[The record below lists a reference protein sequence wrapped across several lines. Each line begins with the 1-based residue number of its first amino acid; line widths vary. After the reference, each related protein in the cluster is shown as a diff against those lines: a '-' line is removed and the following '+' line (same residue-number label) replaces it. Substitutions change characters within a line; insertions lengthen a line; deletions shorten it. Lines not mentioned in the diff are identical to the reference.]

1 MYHQVCEKLL
11 NQQYAYTIYN
21 MDYCNFNLQE
31 ICSQYVLHVFTSFPF
46 DILVHVLQ
54 IHLFVKTA
62 LYHRNNTI
70 TLKAL
75 KTFLQMYCTD
85 TCTTHVDYFNCCSL
99 PCYYDVTHICLEYKL
114 FINWNILLNLWN
126 EYECFLLATIVH
138 KEKQTVLRYIK

>member
-62 LYHRNNTI
+62 FYHRNNTI

-126 EYECFLLATIVH
+126 EYECFLLAAIVP

>member
-1 MYHQVCEKLL
+1 
-11 NQQYAYTIYN
+11 

-31 ICSQYVLHVFTSFPF
+31 IYLQYVIPVFTSFPI
-46 DILVHVLQ
+46 DILVLQ

-85 TCTTHVDYFNCCSL
+85 TCTTHVDYFNC
-99 PCYYDVTHICLEYKL
+99 
-114 FINWNILLNLWN
+114 
-126 EYECFLLATIVH
+126 
-138 KEKQTVLRYIK
+138 

>member
-11 NQQYAYTIYN
+11 NQQYAYKIYN

-31 ICSQYVLHVFTSFPF
+31 ICLQYVLHVLTSFLI
-46 DILVHVLQ
+46 DILVLQ

-75 KTFLQMYCTD
+75 KTFLQMCCTD

-99 PCYYDVTHICLEYKL
+99 PCYYDVTHICLEYNL

-126 EYECFLLATIVH
+126 EYECFLLAAIVP
-138 KEKQTVLRYIK
+138 KKKQTVLRYIK

>member
-11 NQQYAYTIYN
+11 NQQYAYKIYN

-31 ICSQYVLHVFTSFPF
+31 ICLQYVLHVLTSFLI
-46 DILVHVLQ
+46 DILVLQ

-75 KTFLQMYCTD
+75 KTFLQMCCTD

-99 PCYYDVTHICLEYKL
+99 PCYYDVTHICLEYNL

-126 EYECFLLATIVH
+126 EYECFLLTQR
-138 KEKQTVLRYIK
+138 KTNSP

>member
-11 NQQYAYTIYN
+11 NQQYAYKIYN

-31 ICSQYVLHVFTSFPF
+31 IYLQYVIPVFTSFPI
-46 DILVHVLQ
+46 DILVLQ

-99 PCYYDVTHICLEYKL
+99 PCYYDVTHICLEYNL

>member
-11 NQQYAYTIYN
+11 NQQYAYKIYN

-31 ICSQYVLHVFTSFPF
+31 IYLQYVIPVFTSFPI
-46 DILVHVLQ
+46 DILVLQ

-62 LYHRNNTI
+62 FYHRNNTI

-114 FINWNILLNLWN
+114 EHFVEFVEWIWMFSSCNNCTQRKTN
-126 EYECFLLATIVH
+126 CP
-138 KEKQTVLRYIK
+138 

>member
-1 MYHQVCEKLL
+1 MYHQVYEKLL
-11 NQQYAYTIYN
+11 NQQYAYKIYN

-31 ICSQYVLHVFTSFPF
+31 ICLQYVLHVFTSFPI
-46 DILVHVLQ
+46 DILVLQ

-62 LYHRNNTI
+62 FYHRNNTI

-99 PCYYDVTHICLEYKL
+99 PCYYDVSHICLEYKL

-126 EYECFLLATIVH
+126 EYECFLLATVVP

>member
-11 NQQYAYTIYN
+11 NQQYAYKIYN

-31 ICSQYVLHVFTSFPF
+31 IYLQYVIPVFTSFPI
-46 DILVHVLQ
+46 DILVLQ

-99 PCYYDVTHICLEYKL
+99 PRYYDVTHICLEYKL

-126 EYECFLLATIVH
+126 EYECFLLAAIVP
-138 KEKQTVLRYIK
+138 KKKQTVLRYIK

>member
-11 NQQYAYTIYN
+11 NQQYAYKIYN

-31 ICSQYVLHVFTSFPF
+31 ICLQYVLHVLTSFPI
-46 DILVHVLQ
+46 DILVLQ

-62 LYHRNNTI
+62 FYHRNNTI

-114 FINWNILLNLWN
+114 FINFVEFVEWIWMFSSCNSCTQRKTN
-126 EYECFLLATIVH
+126 CP
-138 KEKQTVLRYIK
+138 

>member
-11 NQQYAYTIYN
+11 NQQYAYKIYN

-31 ICSQYVLHVFTSFPF
+31 ICLQYVLHVFTSFPI
-46 DILVHVLQ
+46 DILVLQ

-62 LYHRNNTI
+62 FYHRNNTI

-75 KTFLQMYCTD
+75 KTFLQMCCTD

-99 PCYYDVTHICLEYKL
+99 PCYYDVTHICLEYNL

>member
-11 NQQYAYTIYN
+11 NQQYAYKIYN

-31 ICSQYVLHVFTSFPF
+31 IYLQYVIPVFTSFPI
-46 DILVHVLQ
+46 DILVLQ

-75 KTFLQMYCTD
+75 KTFLQMCCTD

-99 PCYYDVTHICLEYKL
+99 PCYYDVTHICLEYNL

>member
-1 MYHQVCEKLL
+1 MKSYWTSSMHTKFTTWIIVILIYRKYVYSMYYCFTCIYLL
-11 NQQYAYTIYN
+11 SYWHFSTAN
-21 MDYCNFNLQE
+21 
-31 ICSQYVLHVFTSFPF
+31 TSFCKNCT
-46 DILVHVLQ
+46 LSQ
-54 IHLFVKTA
+54 K
-62 LYHRNNTI
+62 NTI

-99 PCYYDVTHICLEYKL
+99 PRYYDVTHICLEYKL

>member
-1 MYHQVCEKLL
+1 
-11 NQQYAYTIYN
+11 

-31 ICSQYVLHVFTSFPF
+31 IYLQYVIPVFTSFPI
-46 DILVHVLQ
+46 DILVLQ

-62 LYHRNNTI
+62 FYHRNNTI

-75 KTFLQMYCTD
+75 KTFLQMCCTD

-99 PCYYDVTHICLEYKL
+99 PRYYDVTHICLEYKL

-126 EYECFLLATIVH
+126 EYECFLLATIVP
-138 KEKQTVLRYIK
+138 KKNKLSLGT

>member
-11 NQQYAYTIYN
+11 NQQYAYKIYN

-31 ICSQYVLHVFTSFPF
+31 ICLQYVLHVLTSFLI
-46 DILVHVLQ
+46 DILVLQ

-99 PCYYDVTHICLEYKL
+99 PCYYDVSHICLEYKL

>member
-11 NQQYAYTIYN
+11 NQQYAYKIYN

-31 ICSQYVLHVFTSFPF
+31 ICSQYVLHVLTSFLI
-46 DILVHVLQ
+46 DILVLQ

-99 PCYYDVTHICLEYKL
+99 PCYYDVTHICLEYNL

-126 EYECFLLATIVH
+126 EYECFLLATIVP
-138 KEKQTVLRYIK
+138 KKNKLSLGT

>member
-75 KTFLQMYCTD
+75 KTFLQMCCTD

-99 PCYYDVTHICLEYKL
+99 PCYYDVTHICLEYNL

-126 EYECFLLATIVH
+126 EYECFLLATIVP
-138 KEKQTVLRYIK
+138 KKNKLSLGT

>member
-11 NQQYAYTIYN
+11 NQQYAYKIYN

-31 ICSQYVLHVFTSFPF
+31 IYLQYVIPVFTSFPI
-46 DILVHVLQ
+46 DILVLQ

-126 EYECFLLATIVH
+126 EYDVFFLQQLYT
-138 KEKQTVLRYIK
+138 KKNKLSLGT

>member
-11 NQQYAYTIYN
+11 NQQYAYKIYN
-21 MDYCNFNLQE
+21 MEYCNFNLQE
-31 ICSQYVLHVFTSFPF
+31 ICLQYVLHVLTSFLI
-46 DILVHVLQ
+46 DILVLQ

-62 LYHRNNTI
+62 FYHRNNTI

-75 KTFLQMYCTD
+75 KTFLQMCCTD

-99 PCYYDVTHICLEYKL
+99 PCYYDVTHICLEYNL

-126 EYECFLLATIVH
+126 EYECFLLATIVP
-138 KEKQTVLRYIK
+138 KKNKLSLGT

>member
-11 NQQYAYTIYN
+11 NQQYAYKIYN

-31 ICSQYVLHVFTSFPF
+31 IYLQYVIPVFTSFPI
-46 DILVHVLQ
+46 DILVLQ

-62 LYHRNNTI
+62 FYHRNNTI

-75 KTFLQMYCTD
+75 KTFLQMCCTD

-99 PCYYDVTHICLEYKL
+99 PCYYDVTHICLEYNL

>member
-11 NQQYAYTIYN
+11 NQQYAYKIYN

-31 ICSQYVLHVFTSFPF
+31 ICLQYVLHVFTSFLI
-46 DILVHVLQ
+46 DILVLQ

-62 LYHRNNTI
+62 FYHRNNTI

-99 PCYYDVTHICLEYKL
+99 PCYYDVSHICLEYKL

-126 EYECFLLATIVH
+126 EYECFLLAKVVP

>member
-11 NQQYAYTIYN
+11 NQQYAYKIYN

-31 ICSQYVLHVFTSFPF
+31 IYLQYVIPVFTSFPI
-46 DILVHVLQ
+46 DILVLQ

-99 PCYYDVTHICLEYKL
+99 PCYYDVPHRCLQYKL
-114 FINWNILLNLWN
+114 IINWNILLNLWN
-126 EYECFLLATIVH
+126 EYECFLLATIVP
-138 KEKQTVLRYIK
+138 KEKQTVRRYIK

>member
-11 NQQYAYTIYN
+11 NQQYAYKIYN

-31 ICSQYVLHVFTSFPF
+31 ICLQYVLHVLTSFLI
-46 DILVHVLQ
+46 DILVLQ

-62 LYHRNNTI
+62 FYHRNNTI

-99 PCYYDVTHICLEYKL
+99 PCYYDVTHICLEYNL

-126 EYECFLLATIVH
+126 EYECFLLATIVP
-138 KEKQTVLRYIK
+138 KKNKLSLGT

>member
-11 NQQYAYTIYN
+11 NQQYAYKIYN

-31 ICSQYVLHVFTSFPF
+31 IYLQYVIPVFISFPI
-46 DILVHVLQ
+46 DILVLQ